1 MPAQK
6 KNLVHDADTTFRLD
20 LWYTKAN
27 GEKNLVGSTITF
39 ILSNPGEKTPLFTY
53 TYDGTVDGHILVKVS
68 DELTKTWDMGKY
80 AYRLDITGED
90 GETSRILFGAL
101 DVKSGVD
108 V

>member
-20 LWYTKAN
+20 LWYEKAN
-27 GEKNLVGSTITF
+27 GEKDLVGTTIRF
-39 ILSNPGEKTPLFTY
+39 ILSEPGTKAPAFTY
-53 TYDGTVDGHILVKVS
+53 DFPGTVDGHIAVHVAPVESVKW
-68 DELTKTWDMGKY
+68 ELGKY
-80 AYRLDITGED
+80 AYRLDFLEGED
-90 GETSRILFGAL
+90 IDRILFGAL

>member
-20 LWYTKAN
+20 LWY
-27 GEKNLVGSTITF
+27 EKYDGSKDLTGTTVRL
-39 ILSNPGEKTPLFTY
+39 ILSEPSNKAPLFTY
-53 TYDGTVDGHILVKVS
+53 DYPGTADGHIAIHVAPVESVK
-68 DELTKTWDMGKY
+68 WDLGKY
-80 AYRLDITGED
+80 AYRLDIVD
-90 GETSRILFGAL
+90 GPDTDRVLFGAL

>member
-20 LWYTKAN
+20 LYYTKAN
-27 GEKNLVGSTITF
+27 GEKDLVGSTINF
-39 ILSNPGEKTPLFTY
+39 ILSEPGTKAPAFTY
-53 TYDGTVDGHILVKVS
+53 TFPGTVDGHIAVHVTPVVTAS
-68 DELTKTWDMGKY
+68 WELGKY
-80 AYRLDITGED
+80 AYRLDIVNGED
-90 GETSRILFGAL
+90 TDRILFGAL